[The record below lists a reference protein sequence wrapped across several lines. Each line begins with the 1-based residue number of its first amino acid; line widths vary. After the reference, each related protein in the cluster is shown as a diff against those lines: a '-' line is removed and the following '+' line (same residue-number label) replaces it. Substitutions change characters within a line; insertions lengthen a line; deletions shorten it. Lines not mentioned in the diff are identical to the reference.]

1 MQDVN
6 IYIAGTIHGPAKK
19 AGGYLYILE
28 CFRGGQAVT
37 LEKSVWM
44 ENATENQLAL
54 TALGEAL
61 GRINCPCSLRIYT
74 DCQHIIHA
82 MRDSW
87 ARQWQKNGWRNA
99 KGKAVKNADLWQKVL
114 EQLDTHLY
122 TFTDEPHT
130 YSQWMKDELER
141 EGEKHG

>member
-1 MQDVN
+1 
-6 IYIAGTIHGPAKK
+6 
-19 AGGYLYILE
+19 
-28 CFRGGQAVT
+28 
-37 LEKSVWM
+37 
-44 ENATENQLAL
+44 
-54 TALGEAL
+54 
-61 GRINCPCSLRIYT
+61 
-74 DCQHIIHA
+74 

-130 YSQWMKDELER
+130 YSQWMIDELER

>member
-37 LEKSVWM
+37 LEKSAWM
-44 ENATENQLAL
+44 EKATENQLAL

-61 GRINCPCSLRIYT
+61 GRLNCPCSLRIYT
-74 DCQHIIHA
+74 DCHHIIHA

-99 KGKAVKNADLWQKVL
+99 KGKAVKTQ
-114 EQLDTHLY
+114 TCGRR
-122 TFTDEPHT
+122 F
-130 YSQWMKDELER
+130 
-141 EGEKHG
+141 

>member
-82 MRDSW
+82 MRNSW

-99 KGKAVKNADLWQKVL
+99 KGKAIKNADL
-114 EQLDTHLY
+114 
-122 TFTDEPHT
+122 
-130 YSQWMKDELER
+130 
-141 EGEKHG
+141 

>member
-37 LEKSVWM
+37 LEKSAWM
-44 ENATENQLAL
+44 EKATENQLAL

-61 GRINCPCSLRIYT
+61 GS
-74 DCQHIIHA
+74 
-82 MRDSW
+82 
-87 ARQWQKNGWRNA
+87 
-99 KGKAVKNADLWQKVL
+99 
-114 EQLDTHLY
+114 
-122 TFTDEPHT
+122 
-130 YSQWMKDELER
+130 
-141 EGEKHG
+141 